1 MMAAE
6 TVGTTLMKKTA
17 HQRNQKFPHKAA
29 VRLHVI
35 LINLHVMGIANALI
49 KIKGVIVI
57 KIVQMGQMREAA
69 HQVDKQMLVM
79 PVDLIVV
86 RIGSLV
92 MTIGDVSMKVG
103 GVMVVKTVWTIQM
116 NTIAHQKETLGLTG

>member
-1 MMAAE
+1 
-6 TVGTTLMKKTA
+6 
-17 HQRNQKFPHKAA
+17 
-29 VRLHVI
+29 
-35 LINLHVMGIANALI
+35 MGIANALI